1 MTQVNAILSKSAHY
15 ANARKVLGDHRKVF
29 ESVGDALTALKTI
42 FASEAFPQA
51 FPVVGARIGLIDV
64 TGEDTIPPLTE
75 WPEEYR
81 REDVKV
87 AVTFIGVRGLKD
99 DAGKDA
105 NGAKGFAVYPLHPL
119 DAIQTDETGLEW
131 LWKVAEKEASHVA
144 LRQLRN
150 VNPALGSDALA
161 QAAMEMPLTVSD
173 YVEESTRESMDTTAF
188 DTLWKQF
195 RKMLSESAAT
205 AALVARLPTKSEV
218 LKAIRSKAY
227 AEETY
232 PELESMGSFKWMAT
246 TMASIID
253 TMRAAA
259 IETGED
265 FEMDSDEI
273 KGWIAT
279 RDTKIFAAAK
289 RPEVD
294 LSSVDFGAFMSGVLG
309 APAES
314 TDQPEA
320 SEEPAADA

>member
-1 MTQVNAILSKSAHY
+1 MTQINAIHSKSTAY

-29 ESVGDALTALKTI
+29 ESVTDALAALKSI
-42 FASEAFPQA
+42 FATEGFPQA
-51 FPVVGARIGLIDV
+51 FPVVGARVGLIDV
-64 TGEDTIPPLTE
+64 TGDDSIPPLTD

-81 REDVKV
+81 RGDVKV

-99 DAGKDA
+99 EAGKDA

-119 DAIQTDETGLEW
+119 NAIQADETGLDW

-144 LRQLRN
+144 LRPLRN
-150 VNPALGSDALA
+150 VNPALGSDALE
-161 QAAMEMPLTVSD
+161 QAAMEMPLSVSD

-205 AALVARLPTKSEV
+205 AALVARLPSKAEV

-232 PELESMGSFKWMAT
+232 PELESMGSFRWMAS

-253 TMRAAA
+253 QMRAAA
-259 IETGED
+259 IESGED
-265 FEMDSDEI
+265 FDMDSDEI
-273 KGWIAT
+273 KGWLAT
-279 RDTKIFAAAK
+279 RDTKVFAAAK
-289 RPEVD
+289 KAEVD
-294 LSSVDFGAFMSGVLG
+294 LSSVDFGAFMAGL
-309 APAES
+309 APAEE
-314 TDQPEA
+314 QPTA
-320 SEEPAADA
+320 

>member
-1 MTQVNAILSKSAHY
+1 MSQIIAILSKSSSY

-29 ESVGDALTALKTI
+29 ESVGDAIAALKAI
-42 FASEAFPQA
+42 FASEGFPQA

-64 TGEDTIPPLTE
+64 TGEDSIPPLTE

-81 REDVKV
+81 RDDVKV

-99 DAGKDA
+99 DVGKDA

-119 DAIQTDETGLEW
+119 DAIQSDETGLDW

-150 VNPALGSDALA
+150 VNPALGTDALA
-161 QAAMEMPLTVSD
+161 QASMEMPLTVSD

-195 RKMLSESAAT
+195 RKMLFESAAT
-205 AALVARLPTKSEV
+205 AALAARLPSKAEV
-218 LKAIRSKAY
+218 LKAIRSKAF

-232 PELESMGSFKWMAT
+232 PELESMGSFKWMAS

-253 TMRAAA
+253 QMRAAA
-259 IETGED
+259 IESGED
-265 FEMDSDEI
+265 FDMDSDEI
-273 KGWIAT
+273 KGWLAT
-279 RDTKIFAAAK
+279 RDTKVFAAAK
-289 RPEVD
+289 KPEAD
-294 LSSVDFGAFMSGVLG
+294 LSSVDFGAFMVGLG
-309 APAES
+309 A
-314 TDQPEA
+314 TDQPEG
-320 SEEPAADA
+320 EEGEEGANA